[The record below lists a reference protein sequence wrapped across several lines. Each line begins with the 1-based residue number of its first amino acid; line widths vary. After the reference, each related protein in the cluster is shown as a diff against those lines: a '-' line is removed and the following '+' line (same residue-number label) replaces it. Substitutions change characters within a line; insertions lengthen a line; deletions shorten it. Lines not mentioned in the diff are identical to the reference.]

1 MNQDLNHLH
10 PYPFEKLA
18 ALKAAVT
25 APAHLNDIMLS
36 IGEPKHE
43 PPAFV
48 LETLVKNL
56 NKLSNY
62 PTTKGIPELRN
73 AIASWATNR
82 FKLKPGSFNAEK
94 HVLPVNG
101 TREAL
106 FAFAQ
111 AIVDRNQPDPIIVS
125 PNPFYQIY
133 EGAAILSGAEPYFLN
148 CTPENNFIPDFAKV
162 PAEIWQRTQLLFIC
176 SPGNPTGAVMNTEQ
190 LKELITLADKY
201 DFVIASDECYSELYF
216 DEANPPAGLL
226 QACAEL
232 GRDDFSR
239 CVVFH
244 SLSKRSNLPGLRSG
258 FVGGDAKIL
267 EKFLLYRTYHGCAMP
282 VPTQL
287 ASVNAWQDEQHVIEN
302 REAYRQKFDAVL
314 KILDSVLPVEKPDA
328 SFYLW
333 PKTPIKG
340 EQFAQQLFAAQK
352 VTVLPGSYLARE
364 ANGVNPG
371 EDYVRLAL
379 VAPLAECIE
388 AAERIKAFVQSL

>member
-1 MNQDLNHLH
+1 MNSDLQLLH

-18 ALKAAVT
+18 ALKAEVT
-25 APAHLNDIMLS
+25 PPADLNDILLS

-43 PPAFV
+43 PPQFV
-48 LETLVKNL
+48 LNTLVTNL
-56 NKLSNY
+56 AKFSNY
-62 PTTKGIPELRN
+62 PTTKGIPELRE
-73 AIASWATNR
+73 AIATWATKR
-82 FKLKPGSFNAEK
+82 FKLNAGSFTADK

-111 AIVDRNQPDPIIVS
+111 AIIDRTKSNPVIVS

-133 EGAAILSGAEPYFLN
+133 EGAALLSGAQPYFLN
-148 CTPENNFIPDFAKV
+148 CTPENNFIPDFESV
-162 PAEIWQRTQLLFIC
+162 SEDIWQRTQLLFIC
-176 SPGNPTGAVMNTEQ
+176 SPGNPTGAVMSIQQ
-190 LKELITLADKY
+190 LQSLVALADKY

-216 DEANPPAGLL
+216 DEKSPPAGLL

-232 GRDDFSR
+232 GRNDFSR

-267 EKFLLYRTYHGCAMP
+267 GKFLLYRTYHGCAMP

-287 ASVNAWQDEQHVIEN
+287 ASVAAWQDEVHVIAN
-302 REAYRQKFDAVL
+302 RKAYTEKFDAVL
-314 KILDSVLPVEKPDA
+314 TISHGVLDVKKPDA

-340 EQFAQQLFAAQK
+340 ELFAQKLFEAQK

-364 ANGVNPG
+364 ADGINPG

-379 VAPLAECIE
+379 VAPLAECID
-388 AAERIKAFVQSL
+388 AAQRIKAFVKSL